1 MNIDLQSLT
10 YAQLRELHYICAGR
24 RSFGFNPASNP
35 ATASKDA
42 LIAYI
47 IATHGEGKA
56 RESLARLRSGDTIP
70 QTIFRDRNKSRD
82 DAPSDPSPAADPA
95 PVVATPAPA
104 TGSPSDALAA
114 AIAAIAATVTPV
126 NPASIDADAVRAII
140 AEEVA
145 RLDIVRT
152 VQIVHAPDADSPAS
166 PVNVGQAHAQF
177 PALLAMCNARD
188 KDGHRINIW
197 MPGPVGSGKTSAA
210 KQAAKALGLECAEKG
225 VTLDAY
231 ELFGFRDAKGDY
243 VRTPFRDMY
252 ENGGIFVCDECD
264 GWGESATLALNAAL
278 ANGRACFPDGMV
290 DRHPDFVCIATANT
304 FGTGPTAEFVGRNK
318 LDDAFLDRFVLLP
331 WAYDDELELSYSANK
346 DWTKTVQRYRRAAE
360 SIGLKS
366 IISPRASVQGAA
378 LLAAG
383 LPESV
388 VMESVIKRAMSDQQ
402 WQRLQSAARG
412 A

>member
-1 MNIDLQSLT
+1 MNATLQSLT

-24 RSFGFNPASNP
+24 RSFGFNPALNP

-42 LIAYI
+42 LITYI
-47 IATHGEGKA
+47 IATHGEEKA
-56 RESLARLRSGDTIP
+56 RDSLARLRAGDTIP
-70 QTIFRDRNKSRD
+70 QTIFRERASKPASVE
-82 DAPSDPSPAADPA
+82 AIPAA
-95 PVVATPAPA
+95 VVAAPA
-104 TGSPSDALAA
+104 QSTAAPADALAA
-114 AIAAIAATVTPV
+114 AIAAIAATVTPA
-126 NPASIDADAVRAII
+126 NPGSIDADAVRAII
-140 AEEVA
+140 AEEIA
-145 RLDIVRT
+145 RLDLVRT
-152 VQIVHAPDADSPAS
+152 VQIVHAQDAASPAD

-188 KDGHRINIW
+188 KDGHRLNVW

-278 ANGRACFPDGMV
+278 ANGRACFPDGMI
-290 DRHPDFVCIATANT
+290 DRHPDFICIATANT
-304 FGTGPTAEFVGRNK
+304 YGTGPTAEFVGRNK

-331 WAYDDELELSYSANK
+331 WQYDDALELSYSVNK
-346 DWTKTVQRYRRAAE
+346 DWTKTVQRFRRAAE

-366 IISPRASVQGAA
+366 IISPRAGVQGAA
-378 LLAAG
+378 LLASG

-388 VMESVIKRAMSDQQ
+388 VMESVIKRAMSEQQ

>member
-24 RSFGFNPASNP
+24 RSFGFNPAINP

-47 IATHGEGKA
+47 IATHGEDKV
-56 RESLARLRSGDTIP
+56 RDSLARLRAGDTIP

-82 DAPSDPSPAADPA
+82 DAPADPMPAADPA
-95 PVVATPAPA
+95 PVVATPA
-104 TGSPSDALAA
+104 TVSPSDALAA
-114 AIAAIAATVTPV
+114 AIAAIAATVTPA
-126 NPASIDADAVRAII
+126 NPTTVDADMVRAIVRDET
-140 AEEVA
+140 AGM
-145 RLDIVRT
+145 LRT
-152 VQIVHAPDADSPAS
+152 VQVVSPSVPDG
-166 PVNVGQAHAQF
+166 VNVGAVHHQF
-177 PALLAMCNARD
+177 DALLRMCNARD
-188 KDGHRINIW
+188 KDGHRLNIW
-197 MPGPVGSGKTSAA
+197 LPGPVGSGKTSAA

-252 ENGGIFVCDECD
+252 ENGGIFVADECD

-278 ANGRACFPDGMV
+278 ANGRALFPDGMV
-290 DRHPDFVCIATANT
+290 TRHPDFVCIATANT

-331 WAYDDELELSYSANK
+331 WAYDDALELSYSVNK
-346 DWTKTVQRYRRAAE
+346 DWTKNVQRFRRAAE